1 MRVAIFSDVHG
12 NLPALELM
20 VKNAGL
26 VDQYICLGDVVNYG
40 PWSNECVQ
48 YLNSL
53 EKCIKIKGNHEEY
66 FLSGCYNGKNELV
79 KKFFDFCITDFTEQE
94 FVKEYLSSYV
104 LDHYYLCHTFNN
116 RYVFR
121 DSKISLN
128 RNYITGHT
136 HRQFKLESNG
146 FILFNTGS
154 VGQNRE
160 FLNRINY
167 IIYNSLENSFDLRSL
182 VYNVDTLINEMKIR
196 GYPEICIDYY
206 MSRINRG

>member
-1 MRVAIFSDVHG
+1 
-12 NLPALELM
+12 
-20 VKNAGL
+20 
-26 VDQYICLGDVVNYG
+26 
-40 PWSNECVQ
+40 
-48 YLNSL
+48 
-53 EKCIKIKGNHEEY
+53 
-66 FLSGCYNGKNELV
+66 
-79 KKFFDFCITDFTEQE
+79 
-94 FVKEYLSSYV
+94 
-104 LDHYYLCHTFNN
+104 LCHTFNN
-116 RYVFR
+116 RYVFQ

-196 GYPEICIDYY
+196 RYPEICIDYY